1 MLNSQLKELAKA
13 RAKVADLESAISK
26 NRRKQLEKL
35 HADLGFDS
43 RESLISALRSL
54 GKGGARGRPAKTG
67 GKKTRHKRTTIT
79 PELRARIEA
88 AVRTGGK
95 GMAVAKKFDV
105 SLPTVQNIKRAAGLT
120 RGSKKKK

>member
-35 HADLGFDS
+35 HADLGFES
-43 RESLISALRSL
+43 RESLINALRSL
-54 GKGGARGRPAKTG
+54 GKGGARGRPSKPG

-105 SLPTVQNIKRAAGLT
+105 SLPTVQHIKRAAGLT